1 MFVAT
6 KMVGQQIFSVRDP
19 RSGVRDGQKK
29 DKKIRIRDEHPG
41 YATLVARNVDKINF
55 SILCSASENKD
66 NGDPM
71 DTSSE
76 SIPDFQEYSCRSPP
90 VYEYSGV
97 STFFPPIFK
106 KKV

>member
-1 MFVAT
+1 ML
-6 KMVGQQIFSVRDP
+6 I
-19 RSGVRDGQKK
+19 
-29 DKKIRIRDEHPG
+29 
-41 YATLVARNVDKINF
+41 VDMINY
-55 SILCSASENKD
+55 SILSSASENKD

-76 SIPDFQEYSCRSPP
+76 SIPDYQEYSCRSPP

-97 STFFPPIFK
+97 STFCAKIFK